1 MDMRIP
7 SPRGGE
13 CPRLPS
19 CGCPTSN
26 ATMKPLDRSHILT
39 RIVEAKQKRLHIAK
53 MRVPEPIV
61 KRMAETAKP
70 VPSFHEALETP
81 HRVRFIAEVK
91 KASPS
96 KGVLKADLDPGKQAA
111 AYAQG
116 GACAVSVVT
125 EEDFFQGDL
134 GWIGKAG
141 EASKLPIL
149 RKDFVYDAFQ
159 VYETRASGA
168 SAILFI
174 VAMLQSKELK
184 DLIALA
190 RQLKLDALVE
200 VHDEAE
206 LGEALEA
213 GASIIGVNNRDL
225 KTFNVDLQTSIRL
238 SRRIPDDRFLVVES
252 GIHSKADVDLLLA
265 AGADA
270 FLIGEYFL
278 TSADPVAAIRGLS

>member
-1 MDMRIP
+1 MGIGQ
-7 SPRGGE
+7 SSGSG
-13 CPRLPS
+13 
-19 CGCPTSN
+19 N
-26 ATMKPLDRSHILT
+26 MKHLDRSHILT
-39 RIVEAKQKRLHIAK
+39 RIVEAKQQRLQVAK

-61 KRMAETAKP
+61 KRMAETAKA
-70 VPSFHEALETP
+70 VPSFREALQTTQ
-81 HRVRFIAEVK
+81 RVRVIAEVK

-96 KGVLKADLDPGKQAA
+96 KGVLKADLDPGPQAA
-111 AYAQG
+111 AYAQA

-134 GWIGKAG
+134 GWIGKIS
-141 EASKLPIL
+141 ESSNLPVL
-149 RKDFVYDAFQ
+149 RKDFIYTPFQ
-159 VYETRASGA
+159 VYETRASRA

-174 VAMLQSKELK
+174 VAMLEPSELK

-190 RQLKLDALVE
+190 HHVKLDALVE

-225 KTFNVDLQTSIRL
+225 KTFHVDLQTSLRL
-238 SRRIPDDRFLVVES
+238 SKQIPEDRLFVVES
-252 GIHSKADVDLLLA
+252 GIHGKADIDLLLE

-270 FLIGEYFL
+270 FLIGEHFL
-278 TSADPVAAIRGLS
+278 TSADPAAAIRGLS